1 MNEVINNIVT
11 RRSIRKFT
19 AQPVPKEVMADIV
32 DAALHAPSG
41 MGKQSW
47 KFTVVTNREMITKL
61 AEAVEKATNREGY
74 DMYEPTAIIIPSNLK
89 DSPWGRDD
97 NACALENIFLAAN
110 SYGVGSV
117 WINQLSGICD
127 EPAIRNVLDELGIP
141 ADHVIY
147 GLAALGYAD
156 NSEPVKEKQCIG
168 EVAYVE

>member
-1 MNEVINNIVT
+1 MNEVINNILT

-19 AQPVPKEVMADIV
+19 AQPIPEEVMTDIV

-41 MGKQSW
+41 MGKQTW
-47 KFTVVTNREMITKL
+47 KFTVVTNKAAIAKL
-61 AEAVEKATNREGY
+61 AETIERATNREGY
-74 DMYEPTAIIIPSNLK
+74 DMYEPTAVIIPSNLK

-110 SYGVGSV
+110 SYGIGSV

-127 EPAIRNVLDELGIP
+127 EPSIRKVLDEFGIP
-141 ADHVIY
+141 ANHVVY

-156 NSEPVKEKQCIG
+156 NSEPVKEKQRIG
-168 EVAYVE
+168 EVAYIK

>member
-1 MNEVINNIVT
+1 MNEVINNILT

-19 AQPVPKEVMADIV
+19 SQLIPEEAMKDIV

-41 MGKQSW
+41 MGKQTW
-47 KFTVVTNREMITKL
+47 KFTVVTNKAAIAKL
-61 AEAVEKATNREGY
+61 AEAIERATNREGY
-74 DMYEPTAIIIPSNLK
+74 DMYEPTAVIIPSNLK

-110 SYGVGSV
+110 SYGIGSV

-127 EPAIRNVLDELGIP
+127 EPSIRNVLDEFGIP
-141 ADHVIY
+141 SNHVVY

-156 NSEPVKEKQCIG
+156 NSEPVKEKQRIG
-168 EVAYVE
+168 EVAYIK

>member
-19 AQPVPKEVMADIV
+19 AQPIPKEVMADIV

-74 DMYEPTAIIIPSNLK
+74 DMYELTAIIIPSNLK